1 MNCFPYTRRK
11 QKKVEIDLANYATK
25 SDLKS
30 ATGDDTSKVARKADL
45 KIRYWWLDIDKLK
58 NVLID
63 LHKLSNIAEKEI
75 VKNIEYNEFVK
86 KDLDCRN

>member
-1 MNCFPYTRRK
+1 MNCFSYTHRK
-11 QKKVEIDLANYATK
+11 QKTKVEIDLANLATK

-30 ATGDDTSKVARKADL
+30 ATGVDTSKVARKTDL

-63 LHKLSNIAEKEI
+63 LHRLSNIEEK
-75 VKNIEYNEFVK
+75 KN
-86 KDLDCRN
+86 C